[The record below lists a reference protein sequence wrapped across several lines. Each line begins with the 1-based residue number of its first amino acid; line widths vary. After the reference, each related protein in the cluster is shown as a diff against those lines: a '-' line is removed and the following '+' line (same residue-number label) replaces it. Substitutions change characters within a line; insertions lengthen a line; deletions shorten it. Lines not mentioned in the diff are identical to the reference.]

1 MELKDVMGAAEKVQK
16 ITADTNIIE
25 AVQAHPEIMQVFAD
39 YGLGCIGC
47 MASSFESIG
56 EGAGAHGIDV
66 PALIEDLNACIAE
79 YEGEQAENKRFRGA
93 LPGTPTEPQKGC
105 CLFPLGAG
113 PQHPF
118 LMRLFSLCFSGTCPC
133 SRRRIPCRRS
143 VPA

>member
-1 MELKDVMGAAEKVQK
+1 MESKDVMGAAEKVQK

-79 YEGEQAENKRFRGA
+79 YEGEQAEK
-93 LPGTPTEPQKGC
+93 
-105 CLFPLGAG
+105 
-113 PQHPF
+113 
-118 LMRLFSLCFSGTCPC
+118 
-133 SRRRIPCRRS
+133 
-143 VPA
+143 